1 VSVGAVGAVGV
12 VAAAVAVV
20 VFRRCP
26 WVWGFGCVGVGGG
39 GPRPYGGVGLRSSPS
54 KVRAIKTIKITPE
67 GEITIFFRNHRGLRL
82 FFIGPISQHK
92 HQQY

>member
-1 VSVGAVGAVGV
+1 M
-12 VAAAVAVV
+12 AVV
-20 VFRRCP
+20 VHLHP
-26 WVWGFGCVGVGGG
+26 VEGGG
-39 GPRPYGGVGLRSSPS
+39 WPPPDRTSYYLLHLLGGVVC

-92 HQQY
+92 HKQY